1 MVAKKAWAIG
11 IVGCLAIG
19 GGTAWAN
26 TAMHA
31 ADTTQVEQVNQQI
44 PGSLYQTKSVKLQT
58 KQVNI
63 QMEIPVF
70 EGLKDKK
77 YEAQLNDII
86 MRHAMKDKENVEK
99 EAAQF
104 AEEAKKNGWEMH
116 PYELT
121 ANYKVTT
128 NGSVVSLA
136 VNTYTYTGGANG
148 ISRTDYYNILNQ
160 AEAKNIQLSN
170 LFKENVDYKKLLN
183 QEIKKQINEHPEK
196 EQFTFTSISDTQSFS
211 IEHSNLVI
219 HFAEYEITPGYM
231 GEPRFE
237 IPIYTLKNDL
247 LPQWELEAKAEN
259 DVFRSIKVTKSGTE
273 YIVTGQARVFEGTY
287 NYAVKKG
294 NETIGKGHGTAS
306 VGGPAWGDI
315 KQAIK
320 IPDKHMNAP
329 KTLTLELFEIN
340 QENGQPVNKLVIP
353 LVTK

>member
-1 MVAKKAWAIG
+1 MVLKKAWTVG
-11 IVGCLAIG
+11 IIGCLAIG
-19 GGTAWAN
+19 GGTVWAN
-26 TAMHA
+26 TAMHHTDVA
-31 ADTTQVEQVNQQI
+31 QVEQANQQAH
-44 PGSLYQTKSVKLQT
+44 SLYKTKSVKLQT
-58 KQVNI
+58 KQVDI

-116 PYELT
+116 PYELMVSYNVT
-121 ANYKVTT
+121 AN
-128 NGSVVSLA
+128 GGIVSLA
-136 VNTYTYTGGANG
+136 VDTYTYTGGANG
-148 ISRTDYYNILNQ
+148 ISRTDYYNISNQ

-183 QEIKKQINEHPEK
+183 QEIKKQISEHPEK

-211 IEHSNLVI
+211 IEHGNLVI

-247 LPQWELEAKAEN
+247 LPQWGLEAKAEN

-273 YIVTGQARVFEGTY
+273 YIVTGQACVFEGTY

-294 NETIGKGHGTAS
+294 NETIVKGHGTAS

-329 KTLTLELFEIN
+329 EVLTLELFEIN
-340 QENGQPVNKLVIP
+340 QENGQPANKLVIP

>member
-26 TAMHA
+26 TAMHP

-86 MRHAMKDKENVEK
+86 MRHAMKDKENIEK

-128 NGSVVSLA
+128 NGSIVSLA

-148 ISRTDYYNILNQ
+148 ISRADYYNISNQ
-160 AEAKNIQLSN
+160 TEAKNIQLSS
-170 LFKENVDYKKLLN
+170 LFKENIDYKNLLN
-183 QEIKKQINEHPEK
+183 QEIKKQISEHPEK
-196 EQFTFTSISDTQSFS
+196 EQFAFTSISDTQGFS
-211 IEHSNLVI
+211 IEHGNLVI
-219 HFAEYEITPGYM
+219 HFAKYEITPGYM

-237 IPIYTLKNDL
+237 IPIYTLKNNL
-247 LPQWELEAKAEN
+247 SPQWGLEAKAEN
-259 DVFRSIKVTKSGTE
+259 DAFRNIKVTKSGTK
-273 YIVTGQARVFEGTY
+273 YIMTGQARVFEGAY
-287 NYAVKKG
+287 NYAVKHG
-294 NETIGKGHGTAS
+294 NETVAKGYGTAS
-306 VGGPAWGDI
+306 AGGPAWGDV
-315 KQAIK
+315 KQMIK
-320 IPDKHMNAP
+320 IPDKYMNVPEA
-329 KTLTLELFEIN
+329 LTLELFEIN
-340 QENGQPVNKLVIP
+340 QEDGQATNKLVIP